1 MMDSYSNMVKTC
13 GCDWMRNQK
22 DPRGWDDRHQID
34 RDQWP
39 ERWHLYQRDL
49 DIQSDMDWITE
60 AVYQFYQKH
69 LDKMI
74 RSNEMLWGDFC
85 RLRYN
90 WNIDTETYDHYL
102 DLDTSGY
109 NLRDPNTVV
118 TPTPK
123 TVIPEP
129 EKHFAFS
136 TTLMVMAIELYQ
148 HEAEKKFCPYV
159 TYAHEKLVNFVESRK
174 QMTTE
179 SYKFFIEHCYNQFV
193 THEAF
198 HTSSVSKTTAK
209 DITGSGLTEVS
220 TKLAG
225 YVWVG
230 SKTKLLHMPGGKAR
244 DVLMLDVETLDEPEG
259 GEETEDLPSL
269 NVKIEEV
276 VEEEPQ
282 QALDDQQDDES
293 SLQREVSSEFPGYS
307 GQLERPEFPPARNAG
322 ERYGNFIMSHS
333 VHSSRVSYNSSMVF
347 RSYKIYSSR
356 RIVKNVIYLQQ

>member
-1 MMDSYSNMVKTC
+1 MVKAS
-13 GCDWMRNQK
+13 GCDGMRGQK
-22 DPRGWDDRHQID
+22 DPVGWENRHQIPQD
-34 RDQWP
+34 H
-39 ERWHLYQRDL
+39 WHEKWLNYQRDL

-74 RSNEMLWGDFC
+74 RSNEMLWGYFC
-85 RLRYN
+85 KPRYN
-90 WNIDTETYDHYL
+90 WNVATEQYDQYL
-102 DLDTSGY
+102 DLDMSGY
-109 NLRDPNTVV
+109 DLRDPNTVV

-148 HEAEKKFCPYV
+148 HEAERKFCPYV

-230 SKTKLLHMPGGKAR
+230 SKSTCQEVRLVMFLCWMLKL
-244 DVLMLDVETLDEPEG
+244 
-259 GEETEDLPSL
+259 
-269 NVKIEEV
+269 
-276 VEEEPQ
+276 
-282 QALDDQQDDES
+282 
-293 SLQREVSSEFPGYS
+293 
-307 GQLERPEFPPARNAG
+307 
-322 ERYGNFIMSHS
+322 
-333 VHSSRVSYNSSMVF
+333 
-347 RSYKIYSSR
+347 
-356 RIVKNVIYLQQ
+356 